1 MLKQWASIAALRHVL
16 PFTQT
21 NRALLSNIKK
31 TDRHLYCN
39 ELHSIISLL
48 LFWFEWYTEH
58 VFMFGMHLVSISIYK
73 FKRQRKLQL
82 NFHQKFVNI
91 RIRNLVKFWKFS
103 LHLSLETVLPA
114 LKVTICCINMRVS
127 FLENWQ
133 FNHKLA
139 FLILH
144 PYQAWKSQSDK
155 LWK

>member
-1 MLKQWASIAALRHVL
+1 MSCLLHKQTELYYQIW
-16 PFTQT
+16 
-21 NRALLSNIKK
+21 KK
-31 TDRHLYCN
+31 TDRYLYCN
-39 ELHSIISLL
+39 ELHSILCLL

-82 NFHQKFVNI
+82 NSDQKCVNI
-91 RIRNLVKFWKFS
+91 RIRNLLKFWKFS

-114 LKVTICCINMRVS
+114 LKLTICYINMRVS

-139 FLILH
+139 FL
-144 PYQAWKSQSDK
+144 K
-155 LWK
+155 LQLKLQKFQLSNSLVNWEKFGSTA